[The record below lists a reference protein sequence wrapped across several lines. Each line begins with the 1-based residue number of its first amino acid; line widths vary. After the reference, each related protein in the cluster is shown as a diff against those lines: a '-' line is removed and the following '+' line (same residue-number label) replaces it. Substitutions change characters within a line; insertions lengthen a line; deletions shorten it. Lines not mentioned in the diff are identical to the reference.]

1 MEALITWMGGKKQL
15 REAIAG
21 YIPEDIAGYIEP
33 FGGAGWVLLYKDR
46 WAKLEVWNDL
56 DSELYNMFMQV
67 KFHPEALSQELQLM
81 LHSRRLFNEL
91 KLNRGL
97 TEIQRAARFVY
108 LVRHSFGAK
117 ASSFGTGKTNSG
129 GGRMMLPLER
139 IMPLAKRLDMVTVE
153 NLDYRQCITKYDKHD
168 NFFYCDPPYVVGA
181 TYDNSKG
188 FDHDE
193 LCQTLKSIEGRF
205 LLSYDDCE
213 KVRSLYSQYRIIPVV
228 RKKGIAGTHAGDDY
242 REVLIMNYER

>member
-15 REAIAG
+15 REVISRH
-21 YIPEDIAGYIEP
+21 IPKDIGGYIEP
-33 FGGAGWVLLYKDR
+33 FGGAGWVMLHKER
-46 WAKLEVWNDL
+46 WANMEVWNDL
-56 DSELYNMFMQV
+56 DNELYNMFMQV
-67 KFHPEALSQELQLM
+67 KFHPDELSKEMQLM
-81 LHSRRLFNEL
+81 LHSRKLFTEL
-91 KLNRGL
+91 RGNKGL

-117 ASSFGTGKTNSG
+117 ASSFGTGKTKSG

-153 NLDYRQCITKYDKHD
+153 NLDYRECIAKYDKHD
-168 NFFYCDPPYVVGA
+168 NFFYCDPPYMQGA

-193 LCQTLKSIEGRF
+193 LFRTLKGIKGRW
-205 LLSYDDCE
+205 LLSYDDTE
-213 KVRSLYSQYRIIPVV
+213 RVRTLYADYRIISVV
-228 RKKGIAGTHAGDDY
+228 RKKGIAGAHAGDDY
-242 REVLIMNYER
+242 KEVLIMNY